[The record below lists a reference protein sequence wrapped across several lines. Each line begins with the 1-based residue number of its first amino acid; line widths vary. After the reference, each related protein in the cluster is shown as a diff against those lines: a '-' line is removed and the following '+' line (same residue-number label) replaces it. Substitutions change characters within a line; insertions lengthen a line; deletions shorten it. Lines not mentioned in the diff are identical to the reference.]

1 MNEWKGHVDWLMSK
15 LGSACYA
22 IRAVKPYMAQG
33 TIRMIYFS
41 YFHSV
46 MTYGIIF
53 GVILPIVFI
62 FLGYRKGRLELLPT
76 LEVEIRVGNYL
87 RN

>member
-1 MNEWKGHVDWLMSK
+1 MSR
-15 LGSACYA
+15 LGSACYG

-41 YFHSV
+41 YVHSV
-46 MTYGIIF
+46 MTYGI
-53 GVILPIVFI
+53 ILPIVFI
-62 FLGYRKGRLELLPT
+62 FLGYRKGQLELLLT
-76 LEVEIRVGNYL
+76 LEVEIRIGNYL